1 MASYCPI
8 HSYSLTKLPKIQKA
22 SKNLKEIE
30 VWESIEIVDRS
41 SYLVSAF
48 GKLHFFPGSRN
59 GQRCLP
65 QNSLTSGQVLA

>member
-22 SKNLKEIE
+22 SKNLKEIDG
-30 VWESIEIVDRS
+30 WESIEIVDRS

-48 GKLHFFPGSRN
+48 GKQDFFSRF
-59 GQRCLP
+59 
-65 QNSLTSGQVLA
+65 